1 MHQPVLHCCSTQKD
15 KVPLDD
21 VIGLCQPLLPVLQG
35 QLGFS
40 QVTTRFL
47 IISLGQPSI
56 GDAQSPQPLLV
67 LESRDKL
74 RDIIQIIDGI
84 QNVNMKYEKSQKA
97 SNISTTLDKRKDDGF
112 SPAAF

>member
-1 MHQPVLHCCSTQKD
+1 MYQPVLHCCSTQKD

-21 VIGLCQPLLPVLQG
+21 VIGLRQPLLPVLQG

-56 GDAQSPQPLLV
+56 GDTQCPQPLLV
-67 LESRDKL
+67 LESRDRL
-74 RDIIQIIDGI
+74 GDIIKIIDRI
-84 QNVNMKYEKSQKA
+84 QNVNMNYENSQKA
-97 SNISTTLDKRKDDGF
+97 PNISTSLDKREDDGF